1 MIQRLQSLFFIFS
14 AICSITIIYNFP
26 VLQNDS
32 TSFFL
37 KDNFSYSRLCILLS
51 ASLSIFAI
59 FQFKNRKRQQ
69 LLASFA
75 RLMITIA
82 FFLIIFLH
90 KKDNILDRNDSKKVL
105 DMIERLKEKGVSV
118 LIISH
123 NLEHVFS
130 IADRISV
137 LKNGR
142 MIGTV
147 SPKNVNRS
155 DVVKMITTG
164 EGVGS
169 EGATQ

>member
-26 VLQNDS
+26 VLQNES

-90 KKDNILDRNDSKKVL
+90 KKDNIPAIGMFLLIVPFISLIAANFFIKK
-105 DMIERLKEKGVSV
+105 DEKLVRS
-118 LIISH
+118 S
-123 NLEHVFS
+123 
-130 IADRISV
+130 DRI
-137 LKNGR
+137 R
-142 MIGTV
+142 
-147 SPKNVNRS
+147 
-155 DVVKMITTG
+155 
-164 EGVGS
+164 
-169 EGATQ
+169 